1 MSQTKAKKLGVI
13 NPKLNQNL
21 PVWDKRDWEFGLE
34 PCKAQKLKLL
44 KTQLEWVYDFVYVLE
59 HAFVLLE
66 TSEYSGLAYRLD
78 VHLSVLLL
86 QNKHFSRS
94 IKHSGHIDVGDKWI
108 LVTLCWWL
116 FSDVGYRILIL
127 VTSFGC
133 WCPTLMLK
141 DRRCCVWWQNRPK
154 PSPTSQSRRQHISS
168 PTFVTNIN
176 VTAFF
181 GRQSKFYQKF

>member
-94 IKHSGHIDVGDKWI
+94 IKHSGHIDVGDKWMLMI
-108 LVTLCWWL
+108 LCWWQFL
-116 FSDVGYRILIL
+116 DVSDRISIL
-127 VTSFGC
+127 VTSFEC
-133 WCPTLMLK
+133 CCPTLMLK
-141 DRRCCVWWQNRPK
+141 DKWCRWRKRRK
-154 PSPTSQSRRQHISS
+154 PSPTSQSCR
-168 PTFVTNIN
+168 
-176 VTAFF
+176 
-181 GRQSKFYQKF
+181 